1 MSEVLIASLQ
11 KRIEELTGELAG
23 VKAASK
29 ERQQKGKVAAAELER
44 LRAESAA
51 LATER
56 DTYRARA
63 EAGPVELN
71 AKVAELEGMLRARD
85 HRDAFAKVK
94 EFTSPDGKKYQFREG
109 VDVESLWQL
118 TGYRAE
124 GATPDAQAITAKLG
138 EAATAHPF
146 LFAEVAP
153 TPTRPHAGP
162 VLTAGPGVGKPGSAT
177 LNSASGGQRS
187 PRDGMVPGRI

>member
-56 DTYRARA
+56 DGYKARA
-63 EAGPVELN
+63 ESGPVELN
-71 AKVAELEGMLRARD
+71 GRIAELEGTLRARD
-85 HRDAFAKVK
+85 HRDAFAAVK
-94 EFTSPDGKKYQFREG
+94 EFVGPDGKKYNLAPKVTTEAVWGQIGYKPEG
-109 VDVESLWQL
+109 E
-118 TGYRAE
+118 
-124 GATPDAQAITAKLG
+124 TPDGKAIAAQYTRALEG
-138 EAATAHPF
+138 HPY
-146 LFAEVAP
+146 LFAEVSARP
-153 TPTRPHAGP
+153 TLGP
-162 VLTAGPGVGKPGSAT
+162 GLAAGPGAGKPGSST